1 MIKYISR
8 VVKVG
13 NLLVGGDNPIRIQ
26 SMTNTNTLNTDATVS
41 QIIRMIKAGAEL
53 VRITAPGPKEA
64 ENLVAIKNKLHSL
77 GYKEPLIADIH
88 YSPKAAEIA
97 AAIVEKVRINP
108 GNYIGKKAAD
118 KMDYTNEE
126 YNEELETIAKSLT
139 PLIEICKHHGTAI
152 RIGVNQGSLGGRIMQ
167 RYGDTVKGMVTSA
180 VEYARICDQLD
191 FHNLILSVKAS
202 NTIVMVNAYRELA
215 AILKEEGL
223 NYPLHVGVTE
233 AGDGE
238 DGRLKS
244 IAGIGAVLAHGIGD
258 TIRVSLTEPPEA
270 ELPVAA
276 SIVKQFSCTSVE
288 GLISRSIR
296 SDVDRKLL
304 KPIYLNDKDK
314 FGAFPGFND
323 PIALLIKKDNS
334 IFIAMEGGKPVLLQY
349 PVLNAATFVKSDA
362 NTPVFVLIDKP
373 FHVKLLNKTVSN
385 QSTIPDEVL
394 SDQAPEDEMLFDEL
408 LVKLQKSSKAILLLK
423 LSASDE
429 AGLVHI
435 LRMHKCSNPVI
446 LMSMKLVHTIE
457 EVLLENSLHP
467 GSLLIDGL
475 GQGLCIEAGELPMD
489 SLERIGFGV
498 LQATRARITRTEY
511 ISCPSCGRTHFDIQ
525 QRLQEVKRATSHL
538 KGLKIAVM
546 GCIVN
551 GPGEMADA
559 NYGYVGAGAGLVTL
573 YKSKL
578 VMRNSVPEKEAVDA
592 LVELIKEN
600 GDWVNE

>member
-1 MIKYISR
+1 MIKYISK
-8 VVKVG
+8 VVNIG
-13 NLLVGGDNPIRIQ
+13 NLPVGGKYPIRIQ
-26 SMTNTNTLNTDATVS
+26 SMTNTSTLDTQATVS
-41 QIIRMIKAGAEL
+41 QAIRMIEAGAEL
-53 VRITAPGPKEA
+53 VRMTAPGPKEA
-64 ENLVAIKNKLHSL
+64 ENLAAIKNKLHSL
-77 GYKEPLIADIH
+77 GYKVPLIADIH

-118 KMDYTNEE
+118 KTDYTNEE
-126 YNEELETIAKSLT
+126 YNEELEVIAESLT
-139 PLIEICKHHGTAI
+139 PLVEICKHHGTAI

-191 FHNLILSVKAS
+191 FHNLVLSVKAS

-223 NYPLHVGVTE
+223 NYPLHIGVTE

-258 TIRVSLTEPPEA
+258 TVRVSLTEPPEA

-276 SIVKQFSCTSVE
+276 AIVKRFTNVSKE
-288 GLISRSIR
+288 GVVTRKSRS
-296 SDVDRKLL
+296 DLERKILI
-304 KPIYLNDKDK
+304 PYYINDKDK
-314 FGAFPGFND
+314 YGGFPESHD
-323 PIALLIKKDNS
+323 PIALLIKKDNQ
-334 IFIAMEGGKPVLLQY
+334 IFMAAEKGEPALLPY
-349 PVLNAATFVKSDA
+349 PVLDVATFLKTDTKA
-362 NTPVFVLIDKP
+362 PVFVFID
-373 FHVKLLNKTVSN
+373 KLLNGKL
-385 QSTIPDEVL
+385 PDEGL
-394 SDQAPEDEMLFDEL
+394 SNHYLLNKILLDEL
-408 LVKLQKSSKAILLLK
+408 LIKLQKSNNATLLLK

-429 AGLVHI
+429 DSLVHI

-446 LMSMKLVHTIE
+446 LMSMKTVHTIE

-467 GSLLIDGL
+467 GNLLIDGL
-475 GQGLCIEAGELPMD
+475 GQGLCIEAGKLPMD
-489 SLERIGFGV
+489 QLIRIGYGV
-498 LQATRARITRTEY
+498 LQATRARITRTEF

-559 NYGYVGAGAGLVTL
+559 DYGYVGAGNGLVTL
-573 YKSKL
+573 YKSKQI
-578 VMRNSVPEKEAVDA
+578 MRNSVPEKEAVDA
-592 LVELIKEN
+592 LVELIKES
-600 GDWVNE
+600 GDWVYD